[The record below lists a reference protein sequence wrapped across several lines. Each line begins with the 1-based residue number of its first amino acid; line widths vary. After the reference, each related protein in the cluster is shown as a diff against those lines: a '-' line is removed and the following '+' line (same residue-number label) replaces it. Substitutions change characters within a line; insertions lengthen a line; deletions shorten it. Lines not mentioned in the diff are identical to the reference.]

1 MPVGGRLIYFYR
13 RWRELTSDLFLLSAV
28 RGYEIEFD
36 HSKGVPSRNKPLY
49 GYKKSP
55 SEMNQITKEILA
67 LQAKNVI
74 EPCSFEEGE
83 FLSNIFT
90 RPKKD
95 GGTRMILDL
104 SELNQSLNVQHFK
117 MDNIHTAKH
126 LITPHCYLASIDLQD
141 AYYSIPVDP
150 HSRKYLRFMWQG
162 ERWQFAALPNGLS
175 TAPRL
180 FTKLLK
186 PVFAE
191 LRQAGHTVIGYLD
204 DTIIIGETK
213 EKLKESVSAT
223 TKILSE
229 LGFLI
234 HTKKSVLIPTRELVF
249 LGFLLN
255 TESMTVRLPQAK
267 AQEVK
272 DICCELM
279 GTFLPSI
286 RMVAQ
291 VIGKVIATFPAV
303 EYGPLYYRSMERDKI
318 AALRQNRGHFDRKM
332 KLSLEAKEELKWWM
346 NNVSMASSPIVRK
359 KPDLELHTDAS
370 GLGWGATDLQ
380 KQTGGRWNEF
390 EAERARNNEIN
401 FLETLA
407 AGLGIKSFCMN
418 KRNVHVMVRIDN
430 TTAVAYLNHMGGCKS
445 AMCDKMT
452 REIWQWCISRNI
464 WLTAAHVPG
473 RLNSI
478 ADERSRKFND
488 RTEWKLNRQA
498 FDRIV
503 SHFGVPEIDLFASR
517 LNAQVEKYVTWHPD
531 PGAFAVDA
539 FTLDWK
545 PFAFYAFPPFCMIPK
560 CLQKIREDK
569 ARGLLLVPNWPT
581 QAWFPQLVSMMEGEP
596 LFIQRQE
603 DLLLLPVLNT
613 THPLNANIDLLCC
626 RLCGNTLRI
635 GD

>member
-1 MPVGGRLIYFYR
+1 M
-13 RWRELTSDLFLLSAV
+13 

-36 HSKGVPSRNKPLY
+36 YSKGVPSRNKPLY

-55 SEMNQITKEILA
+55 LEINQITKEILA

-126 LITPHCYLASIDLQD
+126 LISPHCYLASIDLQD

-150 HSRKYLRFMWQG
+150 NSRKYLRFMWQG

-191 LRQAGHTVIGYLD
+191 LRKAGHTVIGYLD

-234 HTKKSVLIPTRELVF
+234 HTKKSVLIPTRELTF
-249 LGFLLN
+249 LGFILN
-255 TESMTVRLPQAK
+255 TESMIVKLPQTK

-272 DICCELM
+272 DSCRELM
-279 GTFLPSI
+279 GTYLPSI
-286 RMVAQ
+286 RMVAR

-445 AMCDKMT
+445 TMCDKMS

-464 WLTAAHVPG
+464 WVSAAHVPG
-473 RLNSI
+473 RLNTI

-488 RTEWKLNRQA
+488 RTEWKLNRQV

>member
-1 MPVGGRLIYFYR
+1 M
-13 RWRELTSDLFLLSAV
+13 

-36 HSKGVPSRNKPLY
+36 YSKGVPSRNKPLY

-55 SEMNQITKEILA
+55 LEINQITKEILA

-126 LITPHCYLASIDLQD
+126 LISPHCYLASIDLQD

-150 HSRKYLRFMWQG
+150 NSRKYLRFMWQG

-191 LRQAGHTVIGYLD
+191 LRKAGHTVIGYLD

-234 HTKKSVLIPTRELVF
+234 HTKKSVLIPTRELAF
-249 LGFLLN
+249 LGFILN
-255 TESMTVRLPQAK
+255 TESMIVKLPQTK

-272 DICCELM
+272 DICRELM
-279 GTFLPSI
+279 GTYLPSI
-286 RMVAQ
+286 RMVAR

-332 KLSLEAKEELKWWM
+332 KLSLEAKEELKWWI

-445 AMCDKMT
+445 TMCDKMS

-464 WLTAAHVPG
+464 WVSAAHVPG
-473 RLNSI
+473 RLNTI

-488 RTEWKLNRQA
+488 RTEWKLNRQV

>member
-1 MPVGGRLIYFYR
+1 M
-13 RWRELTSDLFLLSAV
+13 

-36 HSKGVPSRNKPLY
+36 YSKGVPSRNKPLY

-55 SEMNQITKEILA
+55 LEINQITKEILA

-126 LITPHCYLASIDLQD
+126 LISPHCYLASIDLQD

-150 HSRKYLRFMWQG
+150 NSRKYLRFMWQG

-234 HTKKSVLIPTRELVF
+234 HTKKSVLIPTRELTF
-249 LGFLLN
+249 LGFILN
-255 TESMTVRLPQAK
+255 TESMIVKLPQTK

-272 DICCELM
+272 DICRELM
-279 GTFLPSI
+279 GTYLPSI
-286 RMVAQ
+286 RMVAR

-445 AMCDKMT
+445 TMCDKMS
-452 REIWQWCISRNI
+452 RDIWQWCISRNI
-464 WLTAAHVPG
+464 WVSAAHVPG
-473 RLNSI
+473 RLNTI

-488 RTEWKLNRQA
+488 RTEWKLNRQV

>member
-1 MPVGGRLIYFYR
+1 M
-13 RWRELTSDLFLLSAV
+13 

-36 HSKGVPSRNKPLY
+36 YSKGVPSRNKPLY

-55 SEMNQITKEILA
+55 LEINQITKEILA

-126 LITPHCYLASIDLQD
+126 LISPHCYLASIDLQD

-150 HSRKYLRFMWQG
+150 NSRKYLRFMWQG

-191 LRQAGHTVIGYLD
+191 LRKAGHTVIGYLD

-234 HTKKSVLIPTRELVF
+234 HTKKSVLIPTRELTF
-249 LGFLLN
+249 LGFILN
-255 TESMTVRLPQAK
+255 TESMIVKLPQTK

-272 DICCELM
+272 DICRELM
-279 GTFLPSI
+279 GTYLPSI
-286 RMVAQ
+286 RMVAR

-332 KLSLEAKEELKWWM
+332 KLSLEAKEELKWWI

-401 FLETLA
+401 YLETLA

-445 AMCDKMT
+445 TMCDKMS
-452 REIWQWCISRNI
+452 RDIWQWCISRNI
-464 WLTAAHVPG
+464 WVSAAHVPG
-473 RLNSI
+473 RLNTI

-488 RTEWKLNRQA
+488 RTEWKLNRQV

>member
-1 MPVGGRLIYFYR
+1 M
-13 RWRELTSDLFLLSAV
+13 

-36 HSKGVPSRNKPLY
+36 YSKGVPSRNKPLY

-55 SEMNQITKEILA
+55 LEINQITKEILA

-126 LITPHCYLASIDLQD
+126 LISPHCYLASIDLQD

-150 HSRKYLRFMWQG
+150 NSRKYLRFMWQG

-191 LRQAGHTVIGYLD
+191 LRKAGHTVIGYLD

-234 HTKKSVLIPTRELVF
+234 HTKKSVLIPTRELAF
-249 LGFLLN
+249 LGFILN
-255 TESMTVRLPQAK
+255 TESMIVKLPQTK
-267 AQEVK
+267 AQEVI
-272 DICCELM
+272 DSCRELM
-279 GTFLPSI
+279 GTYLPSI
-286 RMVAQ
+286 RMVAR

-332 KLSLEAKEELKWWM
+332 KLSLEAKEELKWWI

-401 FLETLA
+401 YLETLA

-445 AMCDKMT
+445 TMCDKMS
-452 REIWQWCISRNI
+452 REIWQWCISRNM
-464 WLTAAHVPG
+464 WVSAAHVPG
-473 RLNSI
+473 RLNTI

>member
-1 MPVGGRLIYFYR
+1 M
-13 RWRELTSDLFLLSAV
+13 

-36 HSKGVPSRNKPLY
+36 YSKGVPSRNKPLY

-55 SEMNQITKEILA
+55 LEINQITKEILA

-126 LITPHCYLASIDLQD
+126 LISPHCYLASIDLQD

-150 HSRKYLRFMWQG
+150 NSRKYLRFMWQG

-191 LRQAGHTVIGYLD
+191 LRKAGHTVIGYLD

-234 HTKKSVLIPTRELVF
+234 HTKKSVLIPTRELTF
-249 LGFLLN
+249 LGFILN
-255 TESMTVRLPQAK
+255 TESMIVKLPQTK
-267 AQEVK
+267 AQEVI
-272 DICCELM
+272 DSCRELM
-279 GTFLPSI
+279 GTYLPSI
-286 RMVAQ
+286 RMVAR

-332 KLSLEAKEELKWWM
+332 KLSLEAKEELKWWI

-445 AMCDKMT
+445 TMCDKMS

-464 WLTAAHVPG
+464 WVSAAHVPG
-473 RLNSI
+473 RLNTI

-488 RTEWKLNRQA
+488 RTEWKLNRQV

>member
-1 MPVGGRLIYFYR
+1 M
-13 RWRELTSDLFLLSAV
+13 

-36 HSKGVPSRNKPLY
+36 YSKGVPSRNKPLY

-55 SEMNQITKEILA
+55 LEINQITKEILA

-126 LITPHCYLASIDLQD
+126 LISPHCYLASIDLQD

-150 HSRKYLRFMWQG
+150 NSRKYLRFMWQG

-191 LRQAGHTVIGYLD
+191 LRKAGHTVIGYLD

-234 HTKKSVLIPTRELVF
+234 HTKKSVLIPTRELTF
-249 LGFLLN
+249 LGFILN
-255 TESMTVRLPQAK
+255 TESMIVKLPQTK

-272 DICCELM
+272 DICRELM
-279 GTFLPSI
+279 GTYLPSI
-286 RMVAQ
+286 RMVAR

-445 AMCDKMT
+445 TMCDKMS

-464 WLTAAHVPG
+464 WVSAAHVPG
-473 RLNSI
+473 RLNTI

-488 RTEWKLNRQA
+488 RTEWKLNRQV